1 MHPYP
6 HHYRVRAAGSDTGRV
21 ILHHAGVAPIESSPP
36 VEFDGPG
43 DAWSPEGLLIA
54 AAADCFVLTFR
65 AVARH
70 GKLAWTS
77 LDLDVEGTLDRVD
90 GAAQFTAFVLRARL
104 VVPEGGDEA
113 AAQTA
118 LQRAKRGCLVSNSLK
133 GEQTLETEV
142 IVG

>member
-1 MHPYP
+1 M
-6 HHYRVRAAGSDTGRV
+6 
-21 ILHHAGVAPIESSPP
+21 
-36 VEFDGPG
+36 
-43 DAWSPEGLLIA
+43 IA
-54 AAADCFVLTFR
+54 LEDIHKSFR
-65 AVARH
+65 
-70 GKLAWTS
+70 
-77 LDLDVEGTLDRVD
+77 DLE
-90 GAAQFTAFVLRARL
+90 VLRGVSL